1 VLTAWRIV
9 KAKRLSNAFDGEGA
23 RLFGGRWNSPGVPM
37 VYLAGSRAL
46 AALEMAVH
54 LDRSTLLASFALIEC
69 SFDESLV
76 AGLASSALPSD
87 WKTSPPPLA
96 LATLGDTWVKEAK
109 TAILAVPSAVIEEE
123 LNFLLNPGHPDFAKV
138 KISTPRRFDF
148 DPRLLK

>member
-9 KAKRLSNAFDGEGA
+9 KTRRAASAFDGEGA
-23 RLFGGRWNSPGVPM
+23 RLFGGRWNSPGIAM

-54 LDRSTLLASFALIEC
+54 LDRSTLLNAFSLIEC

-76 AGLASSALPSD
+76 VGLATSALPTN

-96 LATLGDTWVKEAK
+96 LAAIGDEWINGAAS
-109 TAILAVPSAVIEEE
+109 AILAVPSAIIEEE
-123 LNFLLNPGHPDFAKV
+123 LNFLLNPNHADFSKV
-138 KISTPRRFDF
+138 TISAPRPFDF